1 MNENLNIGVKVL
13 VLAERIRKR
22 SAPGK
27 LYTTLCKTLLTL
39 IEKRHFLLE
48 RNKKYQMTYYWLK
61 NLQNNRDLT
70 KRFQRTELFAVNTNF
85 TM

>member
-1 MNENLNIGVKVL
+1 MNIGVNVL

-27 LYTTLCKTLLTL
+27 LYTTLYKTLLTL
-39 IEKRHFLLE
+39 TEKRHFLLE
-48 RNKKYQMTYYWLK
+48 RNKKYPMTYYWLK